1 MTLLISLVFVEACK
15 VESTSRWPRLSVKLI
30 VFYEVQPTFPSQPLR
45 SESQNL
51 DFKRQSSP
59 PACSPTDRAEYVRF
73 TCGKPPYPCRHLNLL
88 SPLPFALRSEPEM
101 RDYVAGKGFVRL
113 PFETESAR
121 HKAAESFGV
130 QALPTLIIVNGDTG
144 NIVTAWGRSA
154 ITKNPQGCLEEWK
167 AGRHGVTWLQLLKP
181 W

>member
-1 MTLLISLVFVEACK
+1 MLL
-15 VESTSRWPRLSVKLI
+15 
-30 VFYEVQPTFPSQPLR
+30 FPVLAV
-45 SESQNL
+45 L
-51 DFKRQSSP
+51 D
-59 PACSPTDRAEYVRF
+59 
-73 TCGKPPYPCRHLNLL
+73 
-88 SPLPFALRSEPEM
+88 SEPEM

-113 PFETESAR
+113 PFEPESAR

-144 NIVTAWGRSA
+144 NIVTTWGRSA
-154 ITKNPQGCLEEWK
+154 IMKNPRGCLEEWK